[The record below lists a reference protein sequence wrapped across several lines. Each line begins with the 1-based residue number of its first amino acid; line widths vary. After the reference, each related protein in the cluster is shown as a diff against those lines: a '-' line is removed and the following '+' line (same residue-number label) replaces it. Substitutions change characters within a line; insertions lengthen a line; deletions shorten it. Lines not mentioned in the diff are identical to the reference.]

1 MSKTRRISDIHAA
14 LWINPQR
21 RVRREEYL
29 DFMSFRRNERPLFT
43 ELFGPIV
50 GLKEEDTLY
59 LSAGEARMEAQQR
72 EVMKRITKLDSY
84 SHKIGYTA
92 LALTVILA
100 GMWVFSVARELL

>member
-1 MSKTRRISDIHAA
+1 MSLSLIEIVAILWGTVTVIYFA
-14 LWINPQR
+14 LFLYR
-21 RVRREEYL
+21 
-29 DFMSFRRNERPLFT
+29 S
-43 ELFGPIV
+43 IV